1 MPIFIN
7 KNNIYFLQNN
17 NNKSFYCIYLYAQI
31 IFYISFKIILSKRFL
46 VFKTQPSKHLLVFKT
61 SWRCLQDMS
70 WRSLQQIFSITVLRL
85 VRRLQEVFKTSHK
98 TSWRRKI
105 FWTEFLK
112 TGLED
117 VLKTCLVVALKIYLK
132 DVSKTSQ
139 RKTNCLLVIS
149 VPNKSKRVSNKSMFH
164 KSISGKSRANA
175 SLRTQ

>member
-61 SWRCLQDMS
+61 SWR
-70 WRSLQQIFSITVLRL
+70 SLQQIFSITVLRL

-105 FWTEFLK
+105 FCAEFLK
-112 TGLED
+112 TCLED

-139 RKTNCLLVIS
+139 RQTNCLLVIS

>member
-61 SWRCLQDMS
+61 SWR
-70 WRSLQQIFSITVLRL
+70 SLQQIFSITVLRL
-85 VRRLQEVFKTSHK
+85 VRRLQEVFKTSHQ

-105 FWTEFLK
+105 FCAEF
-112 TGLED
+112 
-117 VLKTCLVVALKIYLK
+117 LKTCLVVALKIYLK

-139 RKTNCLLVIS
+139 RQTNCLLVIS